1 MPEAVAMS
9 KEFSK
14 VETGQ
19 LREIAIGGIR
29 QGARKTI
36 YAILLELKRRGAMT
50 SFGTVMRALSTDD
63 RTFFESLLRTQTE

>member
-1 MPEAVAMS
+1 MPEAVVMQ
-9 KEFSK
+9 KEFARI
-14 VETGQ
+14 ETRQ
-19 LREIAIGGIR
+19 LEGIAVGSAR

-63 RTFFESLLRTQTE
+63 RTFFESLLRTQN